1 MMAAERRWRLA
12 LGAAF
17 LLLCA
22 ELRWGLH
29 RSLPNPLAPKS
40 CRGLHLA
47 ERVGWFNMTGAEG
60 FNARTICQ
68 GAVWEPFVLDAF
80 EQHLYGQARPPAL
93 SLPLPLPALPDLNRR
108 WSPRRGRRWTLACGW
123 ATTLS
128 LSPSSPP
135 LIEYCRSRRMR
146 GPRRGRRRICGTTT
160 PGTSSWSARVRLQTV
175 IWHVGGSADG
185 VAEGQG
191 SGEASS

>member
-29 RSLPNPLAPKS
+29 RSLPNPLAPKT

-80 EQHLYGQARPPAL
+80 EQHLYGQARPE
-93 SLPLPLPALPDLNRR
+93 
-108 WSPRRGRRWTLACGW
+108 SPRPAAAPARPAPAC
-123 ATTLS
+123 
-128 LSPSSPP
+128 P
-135 LIEYCRSRRMR
+135 
-146 GPRRGRRRICGTTT
+146 
-160 PGTSSWSARVRLQTV
+160 
-175 IWHVGGSADG
+175 
-185 VAEGQG
+185 
-191 SGEASS
+191 